1 MKERSF
7 HTQLSTAESAV
18 RGERVREP
26 IQREVLSYQVRRS
39 PWDTPFLETV
49 SGSVL
54 IYVTPQKRFGDTG
67 LVGGRALAS
76 FTTVKDIIAK
86 AFGAYYSV
94 STQGKA
100 HLLDLYRSLSQPAD
114 DDLVQVRTLG
124 GFTIFA
130 VNQANFNESVS
141 IEKTD
146 GVLLGELL
154 RDRPDLCEVLFY
166 RPYYEQMVTEMYRRG
181 YQINGTVAKT
191 ALTEGFDLLGLMSP
205 TAKSGHGPVVC
216 H

>member
-1 MKERSF
+1 MRISDWSSDVCSSD
-7 HTQLSTAESAV
+7 L
-18 RGERVREP
+18 
-26 IQREVLSYQVRRS
+26 
-39 PWDTPFLETV
+39 
-49 SGSVL
+49 SVL

-124 GFTIFA
+124 GFTILDRK
-130 VNQANFNESVS
+130 SV
-141 IEKTD
+141 
-146 GVLLGELL
+146 V
-154 RDRPDLCEVLFY
+154 
-166 RPYYEQMVTEMYRRG
+166 
-181 YQINGTVAKT
+181 
-191 ALTEGFDLLGLMSP
+191 
-205 TAKSGHGPVVC
+205 
-216 H
+216 